1 MKIAFQNFVW
11 YNYGQSMRA
20 KRGFDMRSKV
30 VKVILLITIA
40 SFCLFAYGFVS
51 GVNDVLNPKASNLIK
66 KTDVVAKEKKKTGT
80 LQIVSLGDSLTRGVG
95 DKEGIGYV
103 GRMKE
108 DLQKDYKQK
117 IALTNLAVSGAK
129 MPDLLKQIE
138 SNGAQY
144 SIKQAD
150 VIVLT
155 IGGNDLFPGWE
166 SLGKIDLETY
176 RPDTET
182 FQNEAKKIIEEIRK
196 LNTDSPIFWL
206 GLYNPFEDV
215 EDLKGSSNIV
225 VDWNASLEKLALN
238 DKNVYITP
246 TFDLFQNRGKDLLYS
261 DHFHPNEVGYTY
273 MAERL
278 VQNVVSKLKLEQ
290 GGVKWRRYFPYET

>member
-1 MKIAFQNFVW
+1 MKIAFQNCVW

-51 GVNDVLNPKASNLIK
+51 GVNDVLNPRASNLIK

-95 DKEGIGYV
+95 DKEGIGYI

-117 IALTNLAVSGAK
+117 VALTNLAVSGAK

-166 SLGKIDLETY
+166 LLGKIDLETY

-225 VDWNASLEKLALN
+225 VDWNASLERLAIN
-238 DKNVYITP
+238 NKNVYITP

-273 MAERL
+273 MADRL

-290 GGVKWRRYFPYET
+290 GGVK

>member
-1 MKIAFQNFVW
+1 
-11 YNYGQSMRA
+11 MRA

-51 GVNDVLNPKASNLIK
+51 GVNDVLNPRASNLIK

-95 DKEGIGYV
+95 DKEGIGYI

-117 IALTNLAVSGAK
+117 VALTNLAVSGAK

-138 SNGAQY
+138 SNGAQH

-225 VDWNASLEKLALN
+225 VDWNASLEKLAIN
-238 DKNVYITP
+238 NKNVYITP

-273 MAERL
+273 MADRL

-290 GGVKWRRYFPYET
+290 GGVK

>member
-1 MKIAFQNFVW
+1 
-11 YNYGQSMRA
+11 MRA

-138 SNGAQY
+138 SSGAQY
-144 SIKQAD
+144 SIKKAD

-290 GGVKWRRYFPYET
+290 GGVK

>member
-1 MKIAFQNFVW
+1 MKIAFQNCVW

-66 KTDVVAKEKKKTGT
+66 KNDVVAKEKKKTGT

-95 DKEGIGYV
+95 DKEGIGYI

-117 IALTNLAVSGAK
+117 VALTNLAVSGAK
-129 MPDLLKQIE
+129 MPDLLKQME
-138 SNGAQY
+138 SSGAQY

-238 DKNVYITP
+238 NTNVYITP

-273 MAERL
+273 MADRL
-278 VQNVVSKLKLEQ
+278 VQNVASKLKLEQ
-290 GGVKWRRYFPYET
+290 GGVK

>member
-11 YNYGQSMRA
+11 YNYGQSKRA

-51 GVNDVLNPKASNLIK
+51 GVNDVLNPKASSLIK

-80 LQIVSLGDSLTRGVG
+80 LQVVSLGDSLTRGVG
-95 DKEGIGYV
+95 DKEGIGYI

-117 IALTNLAVSGAK
+117 VALTNLAVSGAK

-138 SNGAQY
+138 SSGAQY

-150 VIVLT
+150 VVVLT

-182 FQNEAKKIIEEIRK
+182 FQNEAKKIIEQIRK

-290 GGVKWRRYFPYET
+290 GGVK

>member
-1 MKIAFQNFVW
+1 MKIAFRKFVW
-11 YNYGQSMRA
+11 YNDGHSIGA
-20 KRGFDMRSKV
+20 KRGFDMRSKL

-51 GVNDVLNPKASNLIK
+51 GVNDVLNPKASKLIT
-66 KTDVVAKEKKKTGT
+66 KTDVVEKEKKKTGT
-80 LQIVSLGDSLTRGVG
+80 LQVVSLGDSLTRGVG
-95 DKEGIGYV
+95 DKEGIGYI

-108 DLQKDYKQK
+108 NLQKDYKQK
-117 IALTNLAVSGAK
+117 VALSNLAVSGAK

-138 SNGAQY
+138 SSGAQY

-215 EDLKGSSNIV
+215 EDLRGSSNIV

-290 GGVKWRRYFPYET
+290 GGIK

>member
-80 LQIVSLGDSLTRGVG
+80 LQIVSLGDSLTRGFG

-290 GGVKWRRYFPYET
+290 GGVK

>member
-1 MKIAFQNFVW
+1 MKIAFQNCVW

-51 GVNDVLNPKASNLIK
+51 GVNDVLNPRASNLIK

-95 DKEGIGYV
+95 DKEGIGYI

-117 IALTNLAVSGAK
+117 VALTNLAVSGAK

-225 VDWNASLEKLALN
+225 VDWNASLEKLAIN
-238 DKNVYITP
+238 NKNVYITP

-273 MAERL
+273 MADRL
-278 VQNVVSKLKLEQ
+278 VQNVVSKLKIEQ
-290 GGVKWRRYFPYET
+290 GGVK